1 MVMHHVPA
9 DGRDVIGVHRDGTSS
24 MFIFHIDSFE
34 K

>member
-1 MVMHHVPA
+1 MVVHHVSA
-9 DGRDVIGVHRDGTSS
+9 DGRDVIGVHRDGTSF